1 MGLQEIYHAVMF
13 DRPPSFSISAV
24 PRQSAGF
31 TLIELLVVMAI
42 LGIVLT
48 LVALNVKGL
57 NNDAEASGSIV
68 AGAFVQ
74 ARTQALGTT
83 SAVRATLTGP
93 RVLTFETNVRCG
105 DPSGWTALT
114 NINTTLPDGVNI
126 TAPGAVTLPWQLCFT
141 SRGELPNL
149 PPSVLKLTDTR
160 SRSRTLTFYLTGSVD
175 TQ

>member
-1 MGLQEIYHAVMF
+1 MF
-13 DRPPSFSISAV
+13 ERPPGFSISATT
-24 PRQSAGF
+24 RQSAGF

-42 LGIVLT
+42 LGLLLT
-48 LVALNVKGL
+48 LIALNVKGL
-57 NNDAEASGSIV
+57 NNDAEASSSIV

-93 RVLTFETNVRCG
+93 RALTFETSARCG
-105 DPSGWTALT
+105 DTTGWTTL
-114 NINTTLPDGVNI
+114 NNVNTTLPDGVNI
-126 TAPGAVTLPWQLCFT
+126 TAPGAATLPWQVCFT

-149 PPSVLKLTDTR
+149 PPSILKLTDAR
-160 SRSRTLTFYLTGSVD
+160 ARSRTLTFYLTGSVD